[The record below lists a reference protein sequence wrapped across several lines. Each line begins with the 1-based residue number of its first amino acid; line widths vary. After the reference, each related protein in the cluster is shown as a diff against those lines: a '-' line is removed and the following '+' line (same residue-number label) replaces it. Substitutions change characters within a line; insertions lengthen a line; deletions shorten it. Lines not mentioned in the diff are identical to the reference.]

1 MEKRIGDI
9 EESISLL
16 RNLNLDLMV
25 TPERL
30 EDKIYVISQQ
40 FETNAERE
48 TNRLENVMHLKAKE
62 ITDHCTHLIRERVGK
77 KDFNDNQS
85 LLLNLIRDGKT
96 QGKHADVQL
105 SALQTKY
112 ENLDS
117 FYVTV
122 DQMNSFKERM
132 NSMEAELRDKIE
144 ELEKAFSENSEDEDS
159 QMNESIENVSG
170 EINEADS
177 HRPSQRSNRLKA
189 GTKPK
194 VGILDVNEGEV
205 LSIPQSRRNS
215 NGNLETNMSV

>member
-1 MEKRIGDI
+1 
-9 EESISLL
+9 
-16 RNLNLDLMV
+16 
-25 TPERL
+25 
-30 EDKIYVISQQ
+30 
-40 FETNAERE
+40 
-48 TNRLENVMHLKAKE
+48 
-62 ITDHCTHLIRERVGK
+62 
-77 KDFNDNQS
+77 
-85 LLLNLIRDGKT
+85 
-96 QGKHADVQL
+96 
-105 SALQTKY
+105 
-112 ENLDS
+112 
-117 FYVTV
+117 
-122 DQMNSFKERM
+122 M